1 MKHKKATK
9 ALSKNSHKNNLSSF
23 KGLRSEIDLSPEGAE
38 VYRRIGVEPVINC
51 KGTYT
56 IIGASVELPEVRSIM
71 ESAYKYFVQLDELAM
86 GIGQKLSELSGAEW
100 GMVSAGC
107 AAGLKHVTAACVTGG
122 NPEKLIRIPDLTG
135 FEKNE
140 VIIPTSSRSVY
151 DHAIRNIGVKIIMV
165 NTPEELKNAINSRTA
180 MIYLS
185 SGSKEPL
192 SLETVASIANPRNIP
207 ILVDAAAEILTLNPN
222 VHLAKGATIVAYSGG
237 KAIKG
242 PQCAGLLLGKKDI
255 LLSAWQASSPHHG
268 PGRDNKV
275 GREEHMG
282 MLAAVEAWSKRN
294 HEGEMKTWNLWLN
307 NIAKRVTQ
315 IEGVKVEFRQP
326 VNLSNRTPS
335 ISILWEVAKLN
346 ITGLEVATE
355 LATTKPRIALS
366 YGRSMGGRPATTATA
381 AATAEGISI
390 DGLTSISIS
399 AWMMQPGDDKI
410 VADRVAEVLSRK
422 RDPINQ
428 LMKAPQADI
437 CGRWNLIVE
446 FFSSISKQQLLIET
460 QDGNFLQG
468 SHKGEY
474 TTREMLGTIEGNQ
487 VKFLSNTSI
496 PGDNINFTFSGI
508 VSGDSMSGN
517 IHMGEY
523 LTAKFTAQKYKY
535 PSARNKIIAPT
546 GPPLSS

>member
-1 MKHKKATK
+1 MKHKKVIK
-9 ALSKNSHKNNLSSF
+9 ALSGSSSKNKLSPVKEFRSENDLSS
-23 KGLRSEIDLSPEGAE
+23 EGAE

-56 IIGASVELPEVRSIM
+56 IIGASEELPEVRKAM
-71 ESAYKYFVQLDELAM
+71 DSAYQYFVQLDELAV
-86 GIGQKLSELSGAEW
+86 GIGQRLSELSGAEW
-100 GMVSAGC
+100 GMVSSGC

-122 NPEKLIRIPDLTG
+122 NPEKLVRIPDLSG
-135 FEKNE
+135 FEKTE

-165 NTPEELKNAINSRTA
+165 NTPEELRDAINSRTA

-192 SLETVASIANPRNIP
+192 SLETVASIAKPMNIP

-255 LLSAWQASSPHHG
+255 LMSAWQASSPHHG

-282 MLAAVEAWSKRN
+282 MLAAVEAWSKRD
-294 HEGEMKTWNLWLN
+294 HDGEMKTWNSWLD
-307 NIAKRVTQ
+307 NIVKRVSG
-315 IEGVKVEFRQP
+315 IESVQTEIRQP
-326 VNLSNRTPS
+326 GGLSNRTPS
-335 ISILWEVAKLN
+335 LSITWNPGKLN
-346 ITGLEVATE
+346 ITGQEVATE

-366 YGRSMGGRPATTATA
+366 FGRSGGGRPATA
-381 AATAEGISI
+381 AAAAAAAAGMNT
-390 DGLTSISIS
+390 DGTTSISIS
-399 AWMMQPGDDKI
+399 SWMMQPGDDKI
-410 VADRVAEVLSRK
+410 VADRIYEVLSRK
-422 RDPINQ
+422 RNPISQ
-428 LMKAPQADI
+428 VMDAPQADI
-437 CGRWNLIVE
+437 SGRWDVTVE
-446 FFSSISKQQLLIET
+446 FYSSNSKQQLFIEK
-460 QDGNFLQG
+460 QDGNWLQG

-474 TTREMLGTIEGNQ
+474 SFREMLGTIEGNQ
-487 VKFLSNTSI
+487 VKFVSNASI
-496 PGDNINFTFSGI
+496 PGDHINYTFSGT
-508 VSGDSMSGN
+508 VSGDVMSGN

-523 LTAKFTAQKYKY
+523 LTAKFTAKKYNY
-535 PSARNKIIAPT
+535 PSTRNKIIAPV